1 MTATTA
7 GTAEAA
13 GTGQTIDVHAH
24 IDVPAID
31 GLVRGKPGLA
41 AEQAD
46 QLATFGAESVRR
58 NIELAATSYRP
69 LLDDLDSRLAQMDA
83 SGIGVQV
90 ISVVPTLYH
99 YWADRGLAADIV
111 AAANEQIASRG

>member
-1 MTATTA
+1 MTATTPA
-7 GTAEAA
+7 TPA
-13 GTGQTIDVHAH
+13 TGQTVDIHAH

-46 QLATFGAESVRR
+46 QLATFGAESIRR
-58 NIELAATSYRP
+58 DIELATTSYRP
-69 LLDDLDSRLAQMDA
+69 LLDDLGSRLAPMDD
-83 SGIGVQV
+83 SGTNRQA

-99 YWADRGLAADIV
+99 YWADLGLAADIV
-111 AAANEQIASRG
+111 AAANEHIA